1 MLTSPAE
8 ESILEQPADLSRWQA
23 GLRPFL
29 LYLILVGLP
38 ILGILGLLRAGQNL
52 SAPISVAGTWE
63 TQLSFPASPSDDLT
77 IQPGPIVLHIS
88 QSGTHLFLAF
98 DEKTKL
104 VGSID
109 DMTISAAL
117 SDGPGSTNT
126 LSLSPTA
133 IYFRGRINRG
143 KQSDQLLG
151 VITFAQGT
159 VRTEVLLTA
168 SRQRAAIKPAGGY

>member
-1 MLTSPAE
+1 MIKPV
-8 ESILEQPADLSRWQA
+8 
-23 GLRPFL
+23 L
-29 LYLILVGLP
+29 LYLTLVGLP

-63 TQLSFPASPSDDLT
+63 AQLSFPNPPPDEPT
-77 IQPGPIVLHIS
+77 IRPGPKVLTIS

-109 DMTISAAL
+109 DKTISAAL

-133 IYFRGRINRG
+133 IYFRGRIHRG
-143 KQSDQLLG
+143 TESDQLLG

-159 VRTEVLLTA
+159 LRTEVPLTA
-168 SRQRAAIKPAGGY
+168 SRQRGTIKPAGGY

>member
-1 MLTSPAE
+1 MLSSHSE
-8 ESILEQPADLSRWQA
+8 ESILEQPADRPRWKE
-23 GLRPFL
+23 GLRSFL
-29 LYLILVGLP
+29 LYSTLVGLP

-63 TQLSFPASPSDDLT
+63 AQLSFPSQPPDEPT
-77 IQPGPIVLHIS
+77 IRHGPTVLNIS

-109 DMTISAAL
+109 DVTIYAAR
-117 SDGPGSTNT
+117 SDGPDSANT

-143 KQSDQLLG
+143 RESDQLLG

-159 VRTEVLLTA
+159 VRTEVPLTA
-168 SRQRAAIKPAGGY
+168 SRHHGAIKPDGGY